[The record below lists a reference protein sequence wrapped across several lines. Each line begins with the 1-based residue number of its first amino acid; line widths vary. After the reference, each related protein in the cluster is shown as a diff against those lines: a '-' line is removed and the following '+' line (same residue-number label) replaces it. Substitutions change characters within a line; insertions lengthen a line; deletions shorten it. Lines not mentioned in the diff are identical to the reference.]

1 MTRDNATQQSACS
14 SRLWI
19 DYFYK
24 ICFICVCACACVCVA
39 MGTYGGWKVASDPLE
54 LELQVFVRHLI
65 RAVGSELWTSDRAI
79 SALNHPVSVQLLNC
93 TL

>member
-1 MTRDNATQQSACS
+1 MFFTPLDCLFLQD
-14 SRLWI
+14 L
-19 DYFYK
+19 FYL
-24 ICFICVCACACVCVA
+24 CVCMCLCMCA

-54 LELQVFVRHLI
+54 LELQVFVSHLI